1 MFYQFFLR
9 FVKLTAKNCYQLGIY
24 QQKLNFKTKD
34 NMENKTSITDE
45 SKTLQQADVR
55 RGFITSFKDKYGNQI
70 KEGDIIREVIFQDK
84 EKYHYEERFDM
95 MGNEKV
101 ARIVDERFKLN
112 GWCLRQIKWSKDC
125 LIAERIKDSETIS
138 TSRFDYLNE
147 AFMGVNSTKD
157 IEIIGSIY
165 DGWVLG
171 NYA

>member
-1 MFYQFFLR
+1 
-9 FVKLTAKNCYQLGIY
+9 
-24 QQKLNFKTKD
+24 
-34 NMENKTSITDE
+34 MENKTSNTDE
-45 SKTLQQADVR
+45 SKALQQADVR
-55 RGFITSFKDKYGNQI
+55 RSFITSFKDKYGQQI

-101 ARIVDERFKLN
+101 TRIVDDRFKVS

-125 LIAERIKDSETIS
+125 LIAERIKDNGTIS
-138 TSRFDYLNE
+138 TSGFDYLNE
-147 AFMGVNSTKD
+147 AFMGVNNTQD
-157 IEIIGSIY
+157 VEIIGSIY

>member
-1 MFYQFFLR
+1 M
-9 FVKLTAKNCYQLGIY
+9 
-24 QQKLNFKTKD
+24 
-34 NMENKTSITDE
+34 
-45 SKTLQQADVR
+45 
-55 RGFITSFKDKYGNQI
+55 

-101 ARIVDERFKLN
+101 TRIIDDRFKVK

-125 LIAERIKDSETIS
+125 LIAERIKDSGTIS
-138 TSRFDYLNE
+138 TSGFDYLNE
-147 AFMGVNSTKD
+147 AFMGVNSTQD
-157 IEIIGSIY
+157 VEIIGSIY